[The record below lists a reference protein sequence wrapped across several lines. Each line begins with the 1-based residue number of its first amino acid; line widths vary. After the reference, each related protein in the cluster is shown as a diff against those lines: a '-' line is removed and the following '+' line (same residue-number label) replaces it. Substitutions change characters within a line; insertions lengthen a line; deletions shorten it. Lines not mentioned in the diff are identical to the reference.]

1 MRIELCAFADEAADS
16 LADQIDAL
24 KRNNIK
30 KIELRSVDGVN
41 VRDISEDRARS
52 IAERLSAAGISVWS
66 LGSPLGKSDI
76 SADFAEEEKLL
87 RRLIKLC
94 EIFGC
99 GKIRMFSFFT
109 DKPRQVEK
117 EVISRLKKLSEIAN
131 ESGILL
137 CHENEKDIYGDTV
150 ERVETLLK
158 NVPHLAYVYDPA
170 NYVQVG
176 ETRQNMRRIAER
188 AEYYHIKD
196 ALKTGELVPAG
207 EGDGDIDA
215 LIKSLRHDTTFTLE
229 PHLAVF
235 SGYAAVDAHEMKNK
249 YTFASNKESFDFA
262 VSALKKLLVANG
274 FTETD
279 GAFEK

>member
-1 MRIELCAFADEAADS
+1 MRIELCAFADEAADGLS
-16 LADQIDAL
+16 EQIDAL

-41 VRDISEDRARS
+41 VRDISEDSARAM
-52 IAERLSAAGISVWS
+52 AEQISAAGLSVWS

-76 SADFAEEEKLL
+76 SANLAEEEKLL
-87 RRLIKLC
+87 NRLIKLC
-94 EIFGC
+94 KIFGC
-99 GKIRMFSFFT
+99 DKIRMFSFFT
-109 DKPRQVEK
+109 DKPQQVEK
-117 EVISRLKKLSEIAN
+117 EVISRLKVLAEKAA
-131 ESGILL
+131 ESGVLL
-137 CHENEKDIYGDTV
+137 CHENEKDIFGDTV
-150 ERVETLLK
+150 GRIETLLE

-176 ETRQNMRRIAER
+176 ETEENMRRIAEK

-207 EGDGDIDA
+207 EGDGNIDA
-215 LIKSLRHDTTFTLE
+215 LIKSLRRDTTFTLE

-249 YTFASNKESFDFA
+249 YTFNSNGESFDFA
-262 VSALKKLLVANG
+262 VSALKKLLKANG
-274 FTETD
+274 FTESD
-279 GAFEK
+279 GAFVK

>member
-16 LADQIDAL
+16 LSDQIDAL

-30 KIELRSVDGVN
+30 KVELRSVDGVN

-52 IAERLSAAGISVWS
+52 IAEQLSAAGISVWS

-87 RRLIKLC
+87 YSLIRLCK
-94 EIFGC
+94 IFGC

-131 ESGILL
+131 ENGILL

-176 ETRQNMRRIAER
+176 ETRQNMRRIAEK

-215 LIKSLRHDTTFTLE
+215 LIKNLRRSATFTLE

-279 GAFEK
+279 GAFVK